1 MHYDSELLCLIAKHE
16 HPEEVLNGVQG
27 NYEWALQS
35 TLLH

>member
-16 HPEEVLNGVQG
+16 HPEVLNGVQG